1 MPEILVTGANG
12 FVGSCLCSYLS
23 EKGFTVTG
31 LTRCSNASQTIPKS
45 NNLKLIKID
54 DINEL
59 KEHPEYLI
67 NVDIVV
73 HLAARVHIMKEM
85 ASDPLAE
92 FRKVNVTPT
101 STLARTAITAR
112 VKRFIFLSTIGVNGR
127 NSGLGTDHPEPF
139 TEKNEPAPHSP
150 YAVSKYEAETELK
163 KICKDKMEL
172 TIIRPPMIYGPGVKG
187 NCLRLLKLL
196 DKGLPL
202 PLGNSSNLRSFL
214 SLENLNSFILRCC
227 TGSKAADETF
237 LVSDGKDVPTTEFIR
252 MISEGLKKRSLL
264 YPFPN
269 SLAKGILTM
278 AGKSGLYDQL
288 WGSLQI
294 DISKARNTLDW
305 EPSCSMEEGL
315 KETCEWYQYSR
326 LVK

>member
-1 MPEILVTGANG
+1 MPEVLVTGANG
-12 FVGSCLCSYLS
+12 FVGSNLCRYLS

-31 LTRCSNASQTIPKS
+31 LTRSTSNLQAIPRSK
-45 NNLKLIKID
+45 NFKLIKID
-54 DINEL
+54 DIGEI
-59 KEHPEYLI
+59 KEHQEYLT
-67 NVDIVV
+67 NLDVVV
-73 HLAARVHIMKEM
+73 HLAARVHIMKET

-92 FRKVNVTPT
+92 FRKVNVE
-101 STLARTAITAR
+101 STLTLVKMAIKRR

-187 NCLRLLKLL
+187 NCLRLLKLV

-202 PLGNSSNLRSFL
+202 PFGDTGNLRSFL
-214 SLENLNSFILRCC
+214 SLENLNSFILKCC
-227 TGSKAADETF
+227 TGSKAANQTF
-237 LVSDGKDVPTTEFIR
+237 LVSEGKDISTTEFVR

-294 DISKARNTLDW
+294 DITKARKTLNW
-305 EPSCSMEEGL
+305 QPSCSMEEGIR
-315 KETCEWYQYSR
+315 KTCEWFQQSHE
-326 LVK
+326 L

>member
-1 MPEILVTGANG
+1 MPEVLITGANG
-12 FVGSCLCSYLS
+12 FVGSSLCGYLY
-23 EKGFTVTG
+23 ENGFSVTG
-31 LTRCSNASQTIPKS
+31 LTRSSSTSQSYTQNK
-45 NNLKLIKID
+45 NLDLLKIHDISDIK
-54 DINEL
+54 N
-59 KEHPEYLI
+59 HPEYLAK
-67 NVDIVV
+67 VDVVV
-73 HLAARVHIMKEM
+73 HLAARVHIMKER
-85 ASDPLAE
+85 AADPLSE
-92 FRKVNVTPT
+92 FRKANVQAT
-101 STLARTAITAR
+101 SILARTAINAG

-315 KETCEWYQYSR
+315 KETCEWYKHTGY
-326 LVK
+326 